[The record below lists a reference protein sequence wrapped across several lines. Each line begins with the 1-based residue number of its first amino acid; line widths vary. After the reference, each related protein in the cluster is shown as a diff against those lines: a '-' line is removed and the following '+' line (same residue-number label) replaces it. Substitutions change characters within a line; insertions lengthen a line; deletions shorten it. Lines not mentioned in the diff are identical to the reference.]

1 MTPFPSHRTR
11 ALAALVSGGLLLTVT
26 AGVSAATDG
35 GLARFERQTITWHGC
50 RTGDAD
56 ETGARLD
63 AAGARCGEVTV
74 PLDYADPGGRTIS
87 VAVAR
92 RAATDSAHR
101 LGTLVVNTGGPGPSR
116 DGVTLLARGLPPDM
130 PRSAPEIAARYDLV
144 GIDPRFFGRST
155 PLECGWPAGLYLR
168 GAQLAT
174 PDRATFERSVAT
186 AKELASRCA
195 AHRDLLPHAS
205 TRAMARDMDVVRAAL
220 GAPRISYLGW
230 SFGSYLGAV
239 YLQLFPGRAD
249 RVVLDSAA
257 SPDAAGPGLTRETA
271 PADAAALTDWAR
283 WASLHN
289 GQYGLGDSVPGVLA
303 TIDHIGR
310 SAARAPLRVGGHRVD
325 AAMVPGLLL
334 TVTDSDAAYA
344 EFSAQVRV
352 LRDAAH
358 GVPVTPTPA
367 QEWKLALYTETGV
380 LPEFGFS
387 ATIANQ
393 CADRAA
399 SRDPETYYRDIQA
412 HLATEPRYGPLARHL
427 TPCAFWPTG
436 PAEAPTRIGTA
447 HPALLVG
454 ATGDP
459 VNPYPGQR
467 ALRRVLTGSRMV
479 TLDRA
484 FRHGVY
490 LSESDAGVRCVEDTV
505 RRYLLGGALP
515 ATDRACAR
523 A

>member
-1 MTPFPSHRTR
+1 MKPFRHT
-11 ALAALVSGGLLLTVT
+11 LVWTLVSGGLLTVT
-26 AGVSAATDG
+26 AGASAATDG
-35 GLARFERQTITWHGC
+35 MTRFERQTIAWHGC
-50 RTGDAD
+50 RTGDGD

-74 PLDYADPGGRTIS
+74 PLDYAAPGGRTIS

-92 RAATDSAHR
+92 RAATDPAHR
-101 LGTLVVNTGGPGPSR
+101 IGTLVVNTGGPGPSR
-116 DGVTLLARGLPPDM
+116 DGVTLLAQGLPPEI
-130 PRSAPEIAARYDLV
+130 PRSAPELAARYDLV

-155 PLECGWPAGLYLR
+155 PLECGWPTGLYLR
-168 GAQLAT
+168 SAQLAT
-174 PDRATFERSVAT
+174 PDRATFGRSVAT
-186 AKELASRCA
+186 AKDLASRCA
-195 AHRDLLPHAS
+195 PQRDLLPHAS
-205 TRAMARDMDVVRAAL
+205 TRAMARDLDVVRAAL
-220 GAPRISYLGW
+220 GEPRISYLGW

-271 PADAAALTDWAR
+271 PADAAALADWAH

-289 GQYGLGDSVPGVLA
+289 GKYGLGDSVPAVLA

-310 SAARAPLRVGGHRVD
+310 SAARAPLRVGSHQVD

-334 TVTDSDAAYA
+334 TVSDSDAAYA

-352 LRDAAH
+352 LRDAAR
-358 GVPVTPTPA
+358 GIAVTPTPA
-367 QEWKLALYTETGV
+367 QEWKLALYTSSEV
-380 LPEFGFS
+380 LPDFGFS

-399 SRDPETYYRDIQA
+399 SHDPGTYYRDIQA
-412 HLATEPRYGPLARHL
+412 HLATEPRYGPLARHI
-427 TPCAFWPTG
+427 TPCAFWPAA
-436 PAEAPTRIGTA
+436 PVEAPTRIGTGHA
-447 HPALLVG
+447 ALLVG

-459 VNPYPGQR
+459 ATPYPGQR
-467 ALRRVLTGSRMV
+467 VLHRALTGSRMV

-490 LSESDAGVRCVEDTV
+490 LLSEPGAATRCVDETV
-505 RRYLLGGALP
+505 LGYLLGGFLP
-515 ATDRACAR
+515 AADRICAR